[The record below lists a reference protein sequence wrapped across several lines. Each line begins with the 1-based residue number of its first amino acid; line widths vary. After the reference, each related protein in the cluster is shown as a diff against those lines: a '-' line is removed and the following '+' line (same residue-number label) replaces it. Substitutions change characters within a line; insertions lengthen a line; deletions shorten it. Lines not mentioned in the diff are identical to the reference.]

1 MMCTLILNMCV
12 VGLVE
17 VAPDMYK
24 LELFDGGDSHRHPT
38 TVAVGTALNIREYV
52 LIRAEP
58 DKK

>member
-1 MMCTLILNMCV
+1 MMCTLLLNMCV

-17 VAPDMYK
+17 IAPDMYK
-24 LELFDGGDSHRHPT
+24 LELFDPT
-38 TVAVGTALNIREYV
+38 MNIREYV

>member
-24 LELFDGGDSHRHPT
+24 LELFDPT
-38 TVAVGTALNIREYV
+38 YNIREYV
-52 LIRAEP
+52 IIRAEPESIRAEP

>member
-1 MMCTLILNMCV
+1 MCTLILNMCV

-17 VAPDMYK
+17 IAPDLYRV
-24 LELFDGGDSHRHPT
+24 ELLDPT
-38 TVAVGTALNIREYV
+38 YNVKEYV

>member
-24 LELFDGGDSHRHPT
+24 LELFDPT
-38 TVAVGTALNIREYV
+38 YNIREYV
-52 LIRAEP
+52 IIRSKPEPIRAEP

>member
-1 MMCTLILNMCV
+1 MICTMLLNMCV

-17 VAPDMYK
+17 VSPGMFEV
-24 LELFDGGDSHRHPT
+24 ELLDPT
-38 TVAVGTALNIREYV
+38 YNVREYV

>member
-1 MMCTLILNMCV
+1 MCTFLLNMCV

-17 VAPDMYK
+17 IGPDLYRV
-24 LELFDGGDSHRHPT
+24 ELLDPT
-38 TVAVGTALNIREYV
+38 FNVREYV